1 MQIDYQLSIVS
12 ILLSF
17 IFYIATQKY
26 FLSNRFTDEINNR
39 SSHSVSATRSGGIAI
54 FSCLFL
60 ISFYYYIIGATLY
73 DYSVLVP
80 LGLLLII
87 GLYDDIYK
95 VDFKL
100 KFIFQI
106 IAAKIIIDNGLIVD
120 NLHGFMG
127 IEELNRLVAQVFTLF
142 IILAVIN
149 SINFIDGIDGLASS
163 IMVLFIVLFEFFS
176 NSSSPFLKLS
186 IITVCSILPIF
197 YFNFR
202 KNQKIFLGDAGSLF
216 LGGLASVYI
225 IFILSNN
232 YVIKPEYDI
241 HKLLFVI
248 LIFLYPIMDI
258 TRITIIRLYMGKSPF
273 VADKNHIH
281 HIILKKTKSHFI
293 SVAIIILASILFL
306 ISIQYINNWI

>member
-1 MQIDYQLSIVS
+1 MQIDYQLSIIS
-12 ILLSF
+12 IFFSF
-17 IFYIATQKY
+17 IFYFATQKI
-26 FLSNRFTDEINNR
+26 FLNNGFIDGITKR
-39 SSHSVSATRSGGIAI
+39 SSHSVTSTRSGGIAI

-95 VDFKL
+95 IDFKL

-127 IEELNRLVAQVFTLF
+127 IEELNRFIAQVFTLF
-142 IILAVIN
+142 IILAIIN

-176 NSSSPFLKLS
+176 NSSSPFFKLS
-186 IITVCSILPIF
+186 IITVSSILPIF

-216 LGGLASVYI
+216 LGGIASVYI
-225 IFILSNN
+225 VFILSNN
-232 YVIKPEYDI
+232 YIIKPEYDL
-241 HKLLFVI
+241 HKLLFVV
-248 LIFLYPIMDI
+248 LIFLYPIVDI
-258 TRITIIRLYMGKSPF
+258 TRITIRRLYMGKSPF
-273 VADKNHIH
+273 IADKNHIH
-281 HIILKKTKSHFI
+281 HILLKSLNNNHLAVTL
-293 SVAIIILASILFL
+293 IILLFSLLTILTAYYL
-306 ISIQYINNWI
+306 II

>member
-1 MQIDYQLSIVS
+1 MQIDYQLSIIS
-12 ILLSF
+12 IFFSF
-17 IFYIATQKY
+17 IFYFATQKI
-26 FLSNRFTDEINNR
+26 FLKNGFVDEITKR
-39 SSHSVSATRSGGIAI
+39 SSHSVTSTRSGGIAI

-127 IEELNRLVAQVFTLF
+127 IEELNRFIAQVFTLF
-142 IILAVIN
+142 IILAIIN

-186 IITVCSILPIF
+186 IIIVSSILPIF

-216 LGGLASVYI
+216 LGGIASVYI
-225 IFILSNN
+225 VFILSNN
-232 YVIKPEYDI
+232 YIIKPEYDL
-241 HKLLFVI
+241 HKLLFVV
-248 LIFLYPIMDI
+248 LIFLYPIVDI
-258 TRITIIRLYMGKSPF
+258 TRITIRRLYMGKSPF
-273 VADKNHIH
+273 IADKNHIH
-281 HIILKKTKSHFI
+281 HILLKSLKNNHLAVTL
-293 SVAIIILASILFL
+293 IILLFSLLTILTAYYL
-306 ISIQYINNWI
+306 II

>member
-1 MQIDYQLSIVS
+1 MQIDYQLSIIS
-12 ILLSF
+12 IFFSF
-17 IFYIATQKY
+17 IFYFATQKI
-26 FLSNRFTDEINNR
+26 FLKNGFVDEITKR
-39 SSHSVSATRSGGIAI
+39 SSHSVTSTRSGGIAI

-281 HIILKKTKSHFI
+281 HYILDKGFSQLQATLII
-293 SVAIIILASILFL
+293 SVSTLVLQLTALYALT
-306 ISIQYINNWI
+306 

>member
-1 MQIDYQLSIVS
+1 MQIDYQLSIIS
-12 ILLSF
+12 IFFSF
-17 IFYIATQKY
+17 IFYFATQKI
-26 FLSNRFTDEINNR
+26 FLNNGFIDRITKR
-39 SSHSVSATRSGGIAI
+39 SSHSVTATRSGGIAI

-60 ISFYYYIIGATLY
+60 ISFYYYIIGTTLY

-95 VDFKL
+95 IDFKL

-127 IEELNRLVAQVFTLF
+127 IEELNRFIAQVFTLF
-142 IILAVIN
+142 IILAIIN

-163 IMVLFIVLFEFFS
+163 IMILFIVLFEFFS

-186 IITVCSILPIF
+186 IIIVSSILPIF

-216 LGGLASVYI
+216 LGGIASVYI
-225 IFILSNN
+225 VFILSSN
-232 YVIKPEYDI
+232 YIIKPKYDL
-241 HKLLFVI
+241 HKLLFVV
-248 LIFLYPIMDI
+248 LIFLYPIVDI
-258 TRITIIRLYMGKSPF
+258 TRITMRRLYMGKSPF
-273 VADKNHIH
+273 IADKNHIH
-281 HIILKKTKSHFI
+281 HILLKSLKNNHLAVTL
-293 SVAIIILASILFL
+293 IILVLSLLTILTAYYL
-306 ISIQYINNWI
+306 II